1 LQDQS
6 GSTADDGDGLD
17 RSGSSCSSRF
27 DPLLS
32 PLWQFLAVRN
42 RPPEELTDVIRA
54 AITSGMSDAPRPMIV
69 TRLQLAGMHSVHSV
83 RAAFTALSVVEG
95 IARADV
101 QLGRAVIEHD
111 GRATV
116 ERLREALQLAG
127 CEVTAATEERRRLP
141 VL

>member
-1 LQDQS
+1 MRLWS
-6 GSTADDGDGLD
+6 WRE
-17 RSGSSCSSRF
+17 RS
-27 DPLLS
+27 
-32 PLWQFLAVRN
+32 LARVGAVN
-42 RPPEELTDVIRA
+42 A
-54 AITSGMSDAPRPMIV
+54 AVYLPASPRPCVMTEPPRPTIV

-116 ERLREALQLAG
+116 ARLREALQLAG

>member
-1 LQDQS
+1 M
-6 GSTADDGDGLD
+6 TE
-17 RSGSSCSSRF
+17 
-27 DPLLS
+27 
-32 PLWQFLAVRN
+32 
-42 RPPEELTDVIRA
+42 PPRA
-54 AITSGMSDAPRPMIV
+54 TMT
-69 TRLQLAGMHSVHSV
+69 TRLELAGMHSVHSV

-116 ERLREALQLAG
+116 DRLREALQLAG

>member
-1 LQDQS
+1 MPHTVI
-6 GSTADDGDGLD
+6 GSD
-17 RSGSSCSSRF
+17 RCHPVIRV
-27 DPLLS
+27 P
-32 PLWQFLAVRN
+32 QFLL
-42 RPPEELTDVIRA
+42 PA
-54 AITSGMSDAPRPMIV
+54 ATTIDPVTEPPRPTIV
-69 TRLQLAGMHSVHSV
+69 TRLELAGMHSVHSV

-127 CEVTAATEERRRLP
+127 CAVTAVTEERRRLP